1 MIYCRKCGTA
11 LPDDA
16 QYCIKCGAKVVP
28 LPDPST
34 GPLPLHTD
42 ASANKPSSHQET
54 PSSKKPASRPVQP
67 RKSPASSR
75 SSSVTEKIAYAIGGL
90 LLLGGCFA
98 LIFCFFMPS
107 PSATG
112 TKASV
117 RQTSSSSANT
127 SSAGSTA
134 QSEEQRKAHEEAI
147 KPPITLNKVTVRPNV
162 IGEPQLSLSLTNNSS
177 KSIDAFKIRVSAY
190 DNYGT
195 KLKEFGYG
203 DDYYAGISQDTIP
216 PGSTSSS
223 DKSWTLHGFES
234 GRKFVVRLIS
244 LHFSDGTEWSTEKD
258 QQITIEGRFN
268 P

>member
-1 MIYCRKCGTA
+1 MIYCRKCGAA

-16 QYCIKCGAKVVP
+16 QYCMKCGAKVVP
-28 LPDPST
+28 LPDSST
-34 GPLPLHTD
+34 GPLPLRTD
-42 ASANKPSSHQET
+42 VSEET
-54 PSSKKPASRPVQP
+54 PPSKKPAGRPVQP
-67 RKSPASSR
+67 RKSPAPSH

-117 RQTSSSSANT
+117 RQASSSSANT
-127 SSAGSTA
+127 SSASSTA

-147 KPPITLNKVTVRPNV
+147 KPPVTLNKVTVRPNV
-162 IGEPQLSLSLTNNSS
+162 IGEPQLSLSLINNSN

-216 PGSTSSS
+216 PGGASSS

-244 LHFSDGTEWSTEKD
+244 LHFSDGTEWNTEKD
-258 QQITIEGRFN
+258 QQVTIEGRFN